1 MRPFF
6 FDSDAAL
13 QQAAQ
18 DLRAQSTA
26 ARRLLAQS
34 VEAQELTRKAVSE
47 AARALEDAGFV
58 YVREIGHV
66 MDRDYRITPSL
77 WGEEALEAL
86 QEGLAPA

>member
-18 DLRAQSTA
+18 DLRALSTA

>member
-6 FDSDAAL
+6 FESDAAL

-18 DLRAQSTA
+18 DLRALSTP
-26 ARRLLAQS
+26 ARRLLAQC

-66 MDRDYRITPSL
+66 MDREYRITPSL